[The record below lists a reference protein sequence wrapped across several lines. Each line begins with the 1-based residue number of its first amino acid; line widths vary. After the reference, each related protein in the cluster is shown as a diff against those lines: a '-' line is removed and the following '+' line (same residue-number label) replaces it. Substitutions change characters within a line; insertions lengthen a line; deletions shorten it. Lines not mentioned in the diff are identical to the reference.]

1 MMSDVNQTR
10 AHDMTANSAQQ
21 AKFHSLVRIQHESSE
36 ERVERHL
43 GPSDWIYVQ
52 MESLNMWLH
61 VTLHLSNLGENSAFK
76 LDFDVQIKQ
85 DYDGK
90 QLKKLVQK
98 YAIQFWNRLNLDKN
112 KVDEEEEEE
121 EEDENELSI
130 GRKKADK
137 RNEDEIYLLT
147 ALDIFRNCT
156 VSLEPFNQRRGSRN
170 SKSQYDSKA
179 SAFGADLKTQG
190 TSVGRQ
196 GENVRTELTP
206 LEDDH
211 TVAEMFDYQQ
221 NRIYAKASF
230 QTVVKFYADFRDA
243 LGAQVEKL
251 EHHPMI
257 VDAHEA
263 SRAVQYEDVESG
275 HNFIQRS
282 LMLNLAEVDIKH
294 LSKLL
299 SGAHDFHMEYSAFL
313 RQAVSS
319 APGQVKFEYKSI
331 KRKEAPMP
339 LYRKSSSLHESGA
352 GLQNRLTRNKSHSM
366 MSRKFGGLI
375 HHAEPE

>member
-1 MMSDVNQTR
+1 MLSEMNQTR

-21 AKFHSLVRIQHESSE
+21 AKFQSLMRIQHESSE

-43 GPSDWIYVQ
+43 GPSDWIHVQ

-112 KVDEEEEEE
+112 KADEEEEE

-137 RNEDEIYLLT
+137 GNEDEIYLLT

-156 VSLEPFNQRRGSRN
+156 VSLEPFNQRRASRN

-179 SAFGADLKTQG
+179 GAFGADMKTQA
-190 TSVGRQ
+190 TSVGR
-196 GENVRTELTP
+196 
-206 LEDDH
+206 
-211 TVAEMFDYQQ
+211 
-221 NRIYAKASF
+221 
-230 QTVVKFYADFRDA
+230 
-243 LGAQVEKL
+243 
-251 EHHPMI
+251 
-257 VDAHEA
+257 
-263 SRAVQYEDVESG
+263 
-275 HNFIQRS
+275 
-282 LMLNLAEVDIKH
+282 
-294 LSKLL
+294 
-299 SGAHDFHMEYSAFL
+299 
-313 RQAVSS
+313 
-319 APGQVKFEYKSI
+319 
-331 KRKEAPMP
+331 
-339 LYRKSSSLHESGA
+339 
-352 GLQNRLTRNKSHSM
+352 
-366 MSRKFGGLI
+366 
-375 HHAEPE
+375 

>member
-1 MMSDVNQTR
+1 
-10 AHDMTANSAQQ
+10 
-21 AKFHSLVRIQHESSE
+21 
-36 ERVERHL
+36 
-43 GPSDWIYVQ
+43 

-170 SKSQYDSKA
+170 SKSQ
-179 SAFGADLKTQG
+179 
-190 TSVGRQ
+190 
-196 GENVRTELTP
+196 
-206 LEDDH
+206 
-211 TVAEMFDYQQ
+211 
-221 NRIYAKASF
+221 
-230 QTVVKFYADFRDA
+230 
-243 LGAQVEKL
+243 
-251 EHHPMI
+251 
-257 VDAHEA
+257 
-263 SRAVQYEDVESG
+263 
-275 HNFIQRS
+275 
-282 LMLNLAEVDIKH
+282 
-294 LSKLL
+294 
-299 SGAHDFHMEYSAFL
+299 
-313 RQAVSS
+313 
-319 APGQVKFEYKSI
+319 
-331 KRKEAPMP
+331 
-339 LYRKSSSLHESGA
+339 
-352 GLQNRLTRNKSHSM
+352 
-366 MSRKFGGLI
+366 
-375 HHAEPE
+375 